1 MINIGYIEQKSIFYH
16 TILAEEAHYY
26 LQNNIKR
33 LSVLVNTELAF
44 CFEKGHCA
52 ASSYLKEKHRLT
64 LNYSMFHVT
73 WTLLKI
79 KIVLQ
84 ISDEISVLLIAALG
98 FKLNLS

>member
-52 ASSYLKEKHRLT
+52 DSSYLNPIRPGLFSRSPGPGGGSEAQMPKIEV
-64 LNYSMFHVT
+64 NINQ
-73 WTLLKI
+73 LK
-79 KIVLQ
+79 
-84 ISDEISVLLIAALG
+84 
-98 FKLNLS
+98 